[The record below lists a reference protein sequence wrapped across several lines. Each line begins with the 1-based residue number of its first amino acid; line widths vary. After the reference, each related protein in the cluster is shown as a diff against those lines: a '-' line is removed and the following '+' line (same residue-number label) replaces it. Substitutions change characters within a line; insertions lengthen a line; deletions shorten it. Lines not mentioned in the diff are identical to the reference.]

1 MILKIAKYVV
11 MDILK
16 SKVLIILTALLFAI
30 SMAFF
35 TLENDPAKALVS
47 LLSVVLII
55 LPLVSIIYSTTYYYN
70 AYEFMELLVSQPIK
84 RKTILLAEYIGITL
98 SLLTAFLIGIG
109 IPVLIFHGNDTGVVM
124 LLSGIM
130 LVFCFV
136 AFAFLASTL
145 TRDKARGIGMSILLW
160 FFLAIIYDALV
171 LAILYQ
177 FADYPL
183 EKLMIVLAS
192 LNPIDLAR
200 ISVMLK
206 LDVSALMGYTGALYK
221 QFFGGWV
228 GVLYA
233 TTIMSLWTLLPLWL
247 SVRVFSKKN
256 I

>member
-1 MILKIAKYVV
+1 MIFKIAKYVIL
-11 MDILK
+11 DILK
-16 SKVLIILTALLFAI
+16 SKVLLILTGLLLAI
-30 SMAFF
+30 SIAFF

-55 LPLVSIIYSTTYYYN
+55 LPLVSIIYATTYYYN

-84 RKTILLAEYIGITL
+84 RKTILLAEYIGITF
-98 SLLTAFLIGIG
+98 SLLVAFLVGIG
-109 IPVLIFHGNDTGVVM
+109 IPVLLFHGNETGFVM
-124 LLSGIM
+124 ILSGVM

-136 AFAFLASTL
+136 AFAFLASTI

-160 FFLAIIYDALV
+160 FFLAIIYDAMV
-171 LAILYQ
+171 LAIL
-177 FADYPL
+177 FGFSDYPL
-183 EKLMIVLAS
+183 EKVMIVLAS

-228 GVLYA
+228 GIIYSV
-233 TTIMSLWTLLPLWL
+233 TIMAVWTLVPLWM
-247 SVRVFSKKN
+247 SVRVFGKKN

>member
-1 MILKIAKYVV
+1 MIFKIAKYVV
-11 MDILK
+11 IDILK
-16 SKVLIILTALLFAI
+16 SKVLLFLTILLLAI

-35 TLENDPAKALVS
+35 TLENDPSKALVS

-84 RKTILLAEYIGITL
+84 RRTILLAEYIGITI
-98 SLLTAFLIGIG
+98 SLMVAFLVGIG
-109 IPVLIFHGNDTGVVM
+109 LPVLIFQADATGMV
-124 LLSGIM
+124 LILSGVM

-136 AFAFLASTL
+136 AFAFLASTI
-145 TRDKARGIGMSILLW
+145 TRDKARGIGMSIMLW

-171 LAILYQ
+171 LAFLYG
-177 FADYPL
+177 FSDYPL

-221 QFFGGWV
+221 QFFGGWIGIV
-228 GVLYA
+228 YSIFVMA
-233 TTIMSLWTLLPLWL
+233 LWTIIPLWISL
-247 SVRVFSKKN
+247 KVFKKKN